1 LTAVFKRLL
10 WLCIGMGFGF
20 GASFFVVRAMRRT
33 IERYTPERVS
43 SDLSSA
49 LTQLGRDIKA
59 AVAEGRAAMAE
70 REAELWGEIE
80 RGHDPFGGSSTLAPV
95 DTGSLPTTGG

>member
-1 LTAVFKRLL
+1 VFKRLF
-10 WLCIGMGFGF
+10 WLAIGMGFGF

-49 LTQLGRDIKA
+49 LSQFGRDIRA
-59 AVAEGRAAMAE
+59 AVAEGRLAMAE
-70 REAELWGEIE
+70 REAQLWSEIE
-80 RGHDPFGGSSTLAPV
+80 RGESPLGHAPTAVGDEPLGLAW
-95 DTGSLPTTGG
+95 DGHR